1 MRTRKVDASEPD
13 NPVLPELE
21 RADDAFQIE
30 QLPGNRFARADLGS
44 RPDKKRVGSS
54 DWTERT
60 NVKWQQHKANPRDRL
75 GIPCHYD
82 RNRNGRSM
90 VLP

>member
-1 MRTRKVDASEPD
+1 MRTRKVDVSEPD

-21 RADDAFQIE
+21 RVGDAFQIE

-44 RPDKKRVGSS
+44 RPDKKCVGSS

-75 GIPCHYD
+75 GIPCHYG
-82 RNRNGRSM
+82 RNRNAKSM